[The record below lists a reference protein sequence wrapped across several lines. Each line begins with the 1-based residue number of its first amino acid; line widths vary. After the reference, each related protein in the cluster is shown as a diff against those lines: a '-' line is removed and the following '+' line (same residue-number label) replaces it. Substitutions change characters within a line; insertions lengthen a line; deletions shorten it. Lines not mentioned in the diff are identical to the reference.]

1 MVTQAQ
7 MDELMRLFA
16 SAQPRENNTWQRRQP
31 SMTGSEGM
39 IGVLVYLYRTQE
51 TVTAGMISKVMHIT
65 TGRVSVL
72 IRKMVDKGLITKQT
86 GKADARVTEIKLTD
100 KGRQVVEDL
109 QAQRNAQ
116 MEKLIDTI
124 GMDRL
129 REYIEISKEVWS
141 ILTPISVDL

>member
-1 MVTQAQ
+1 MATQAQ

-16 SAQPRENNTWQRRQP
+16 SAQPRENNTWQRQQP

-129 REYIEISKEVWS
+129 REYIAISKEVWS

>member
-1 MVTQAQ
+1 MATQAQ

-129 REYIEISKEVWS
+129 REYIAISKEVWS

>member
-1 MVTQAQ
+1 MATQAQ

-109 QAQRNAQ
+109 QAQRNDQ

-129 REYIEISKEVWS
+129 REYIAISKEVWS